1 VLFLMRLAAQDHR
14 LATWEDLL
22 DELTPRQVTT
32 LLAFAHIEGWGMRAD
47 DFRAAVST
55 SLTMA
60 SMSGKVP
67 EMARMMA
74 AFRPIDTPKPREM
87 SPDELVKGIKNMR
100 VTGGDSR

>member
-1 VLFLMRLAAQDHR
+1 MRLAAQDHR

-32 LLAFAHIEGWGMRAD
+32 LQAFAHIEGWGKRAD
-47 DFRAAVST
+47 DFRAAVAT

-67 EMARMMA
+67 EMGKVMT
-74 AFRPIDTPKPREM
+74 AFRPMDKPKPKEL
-87 SPDELVKGIKNMR
+87 SPDELVKGIKRMK
-100 VTGGDSR
+100 VTDGNCR

>member
-1 VLFLMRLAAQDHR
+1 MRLAAQDHR
-14 LATWEDLL
+14 LSKWEELL
-22 DELTPRQVTT
+22 DELTPRQVTV
-32 LLAFAHIEGWGMRAD
+32 LQAFAHLEGWGKRAD

-67 EMARMMA
+67 EMAKMMT

-87 SPDELVKGIKNMR
+87 SPDELVKGIKKMK
-100 VTGGDSR
+100 VTDGNCR

>member
-1 VLFLMRLAAQDHR
+1 
-14 LATWEDLL
+14 
-22 DELTPRQVTT
+22 
-32 LLAFAHIEGWGMRAD
+32 
-47 DFRAAVST
+47 
-55 SLTMA
+55 MA

-67 EMARMMA
+67 EMAKMMA

>member
-1 VLFLMRLAAQDHR
+1 MRLAAQDHR
-14 LATWEDLL
+14 LSSWEDLL

-32 LLAFAHIEGWGMRAD
+32 LQAFAHIEGWGKRAD

-67 EMARMMA
+67 EMGKVMT
-74 AFRPIDTPKPREM
+74 AFRPIDTPKPREL
-87 SPDELVKGIKNMR
+87 SPDELVKGIKKMK
-100 VTGGDSR
+100 VTDGNCR